1 MSPFS
6 GDDENSLYNS
16 IQYDRVIYLNMT
28 SVQKDFCTQVNIW
41 LQFKFYTQFK
51 LFERLPRKRLGV
63 KGGDVPQA
71 ARQLKNHAFFRDIN
85 FEQMDKK
92 GVKPPFVPVSFR
104 IFEHSINFKSLNQKP
119 TSTKSSPACRQNSQS
134 LTVATLTTW
143 TRKCSRPLR
152 ASTRAP
158 TKLSAS
164 SINVASVRVCVHI
177 YSSFFFVLLF
187 ALNSRQTKIQT
198 KK

>member
-1 MSPFS
+1 M
-6 GDDENSLYNS
+6 
-16 IQYDRVIYLNMT
+16 
-28 SVQKDFCTQVNIW
+28 
-41 LQFKFYTQFK
+41 
-51 LFERLPRKRLGV
+51 
-63 KGGDVPQA
+63 PQA

-104 IFEHSINFKSLNQKP
+104 ILEHSINFKSLNQKP

-164 SINVASVRVCVHI
+164 SISVASVRVCTYI
-177 YSSFFFVLLF
+177 QLFLFSFSFLRSTLETDANTNQKIKHKKTRPYFNPLKKRVYFLIDTSTTTYTYINLLC
-187 ALNSRQTKIQT
+187 LNNYLLLRLLCSAYQLSL
-198 KK
+198 